1 MSEAA
6 STSNIV
12 LFESSDGEVR
22 LDVAVDVGKDEI
34 WLNRSQMSL
43 LFDRDVKTI
52 GKYIANALKEGADE
66 LGIDITANAGAYGS
80 HYAIMD
86 QYNVIVLAPQV
97 RTYYN
102 EMKADT
108 DRLGITLLSP
118 KGKQYIDLT
127 KDPKGA
133 VAWIEENLKA

>member
-1 MSEAA
+1 
-6 STSNIV
+6 
-12 LFESSDGEVR
+12 
-22 LDVAVDVGKDEI
+22 
-34 WLNRSQMSL
+34 
-43 LFDRDVKTI
+43 
-52 GKYIANALKEGADE
+52 
-66 LGIDITANAGAYGS
+66 
-80 HYAIMD
+80 MD

-133 VAWIEENLKA
+133 VAWIEETSRHKTLTPPAACRQ

>member
-1 MSEAA
+1 MNVNDPRWA
-6 STSNIV
+6 SIDAFVEENRDNI
-12 LFESSDGEVR
+12 LRDITR
-22 LDVAVDVGKDEI
+22 LVAVPSVEGAPEPGAPFGPGPKAALAKALEI
-34 WLNRSQMSL
+34 
-43 LFDRDVKTI
+43 
-52 GKYIANALKEGADE
+52 ADE

-133 VAWIEENLKA
+133 VAWIEENLEA

>member
-1 MSEAA
+1 MF
-6 STSNIV
+6 TKRIIPC
-12 LFESSDGEVR
+12 
-22 LDVAVDVGKDEI
+22 LDVKNGRVVKGKNFEGI
-34 WLNRSQMSL
+34 
-43 LFDRDVKTI
+43 RDVSDPVEMARF
-52 GKYIANALKEGADE
+52 YNEEGADE

-102 EMKADT
+102 EMKADN

-133 VAWIEENLKA
+133 VAWIEENLEA